1 MLLRTSSRDRIPIP
15 IHNRDNILSRDNIHN
30 KASIR
35 RRRSIPNP
43 IPSRDNI
50 RRRRSTPSIPIRS
63 RYSIPIP
70 NPINSRSRGSTLNHT
85 LTRLTIP
92 NRITHTISSRR
103 T

>member
-15 IHNRDNILSRDNIHN
+15 IHNRDNILSRDNIHS
-30 KASIR
+30 KDSIR
-35 RRRSIPNP
+35 RRRSIP
-43 IPSRDNI
+43 
-50 RRRRSTPSIPIRS
+50 
-63 RYSIPIP
+63 SIPIP

-92 NRITHTISSRR
+92 HRITHTISSRR